1 MTELR
6 RLLPEVGRIDRGAK
20 KWSVCVVRRE
30 PDRLSCAEVERGSYD
45 YCEGRQQTD

>member
-1 MTELR
+1 MPELR

-30 PDRLSCAEVERGSYD
+30 PDRLSSTEVERGSYD
-45 YCEGRQQTD
+45 YCEGRQQTN